1 MSGELTTPIIAA
13 EFATTGIILAN
24 QGDTTATTNLSLMD
38 KEGKRVPKNKAKSQE
53 WYRKSCDNGYQ
64 PSCDE
69 YVLLSR

>member
-38 KEGKRVPKNKAKSQE
+38 KEGKRVPKI
-53 WYRKSCDNGYQ
+53 R
-64 PSCDE
+64 
-69 YVLLSR
+69 LSHNSGMTKLVIKQAGILIKN